1 MSELQVST
9 YADYLDYLTLEALR
23 EEARSIT
30 HDCTGF
36 RDVDDYCPV
45 CELIESADRD
55 VLIQIILE
63 NGKE

>member
-1 MSELQVST
+1 MNELQVST

-23 EEARSIT
+23 EEAKGID
-30 HDCTGF
+30 HDCKSSF
-36 RDVDDYCPV
+36 DDDCRV
-45 CELIESADRD
+45 CELIENADRD